1 MKFAWSSDTCPL
13 FDSFNFGANSC
24 VKESKFPKRRIYVQV
39 GEAFGFADA
48 EVGVWNDLQRPQM
61 SSLPA
66 SSLTCPPHFKCE
78 AFELMAHV
86 PYSACVWSIP
96 GLSRSEAPKAIR
108 ELILLWHHG
117 DMRARGA
124 GLHALAAT
132 LPPLTPFL
140 QINHIVGASS
150 HSSTPSPQLFVF
162 REVPSMVAPPMPPLL
177 TVGLA
182 STKDLPP
189 AWCRKHHRNGKR
201 LSFKSSQP
209 LRPLQTHRGLDET
222 REYGFLNCASSPS
235 SGVVTALPKHSLLNA
250 SVALLRL
257 ALQHEEKQAAWMLVS
272 ESTLLQY
279 SSFFLG
285 VAKDTTSVLWW
296 LHWVIFAREWGCG
309 DFWVRLEQTT
319 EDLEIFTAPDVEREG
334 GRDTLPGHGPWFS
347 CGALAFPLHH
357 RPRSDR
363 GLIIKAVLIRSLFE
377 VADNPGSADGSTE
390 KCFLSVWV
398 KAFTLQR
405 NYLWSSLVGTKWVT
419 PKEGLHPPA
428 LRHPSPRCWWLQTA
442 QLWSCS
448 VSPFGPSKS
457 LYSHA
462 SAASSLF
469 STLTVVETSSATY
482 AAPNVG
488 PLAVYETCPLTQ
500 RLFTSHDPQLHGNS
514 FVNLQTIHSSPILHQ
529 YSAHHSDACSGDCG
543 DFTNQHPDSY
553 GRGQPSLLNL
563 KPTSRTDKELDER
576 APYQSQVETG
586 LMRGIISK
594 NYSRMG
600 SGMHL
605 GPIEREKERGRKRDR
620 ETCYLALVFSIASLT
635 PLPV

>member
-257 ALQHEEKQAAWMLVS
+257 ALQHEEKQAAC
-272 ESTLLQY
+272 
-279 SSFFLG
+279 
-285 VAKDTTSVLWW
+285 
-296 LHWVIFAREWGCG
+296 R
-309 DFWVRLEQTT
+309 
-319 EDLEIFTAPDVEREG
+319 
-334 GRDTLPGHGPWFS
+334 
-347 CGALAFPLHH
+347 
-357 RPRSDR
+357 
-363 GLIIKAVLIRSLFE
+363 
-377 VADNPGSADGSTE
+377 
-390 KCFLSVWV
+390 
-398 KAFTLQR
+398 
-405 NYLWSSLVGTKWVT
+405 WSSLVGTKWVT

-488 PLAVYETCPLTQ
+488 PLAVYEVEKTMK
-500 RLFTSHDPQLHGNS
+500 
-514 FVNLQTIHSSPILHQ
+514 SS
-529 YSAHHSDACSGDCG
+529 
-543 DFTNQHPDSY
+543 
-553 GRGQPSLLNL
+553 
-563 KPTSRTDKELDER
+563 
-576 APYQSQVETG
+576 
-586 LMRGIISK
+586 
-594 NYSRMG
+594 
-600 SGMHL
+600 
-605 GPIEREKERGRKRDR
+605 
-620 ETCYLALVFSIASLT
+620 
-635 PLPV
+635 